1 MENHSIILHVSHFP
15 LKPFSTRLYIANI
28 YATGVRKY
36 PDPIGWV
43 AAMPVED
50 KADVGSFWSGY
61 DKDEPNLKRPR
72 RVDET
77 IGNQAGE
84 FQHISFQVPISDLQL
99 DSEQVPS
106 NLSLSLS

>member
-1 MENHSIILHVSHFP
+1 VENHSIILHVSHFP

-61 DKDEPNLKRPR
+61 DKDDPNLKRPR

-77 IGNQAGE
+77 IGTFPFKFLFLTCNWIVNKS
-84 FQHISFQVPISDLQL
+84 HLI
-99 DSEQVPS
+99 
-106 NLSLSLS
+106 SLSLS